1 MNQSEELFTQ
11 AARSI
16 AEPIMGLPQNEIS
29 MARLLSQL
37 FEVTEYF
44 SMETQPQLIQLQKTM
59 LIAEGVGRGLNPNV
73 NMWFLAEPFIED
85 WMRKNLGPQAR
96 VKAVAEEG
104 RDTLLRLPRVLANL
118 EDHLEDIG
126 KNGLKLDTGNRNGNG
141 KPVSFGWIGWV
152 LAAGLAAA
160 LILTNI

>member
-1 MNQSEELFTQ
+1 
-11 AARSI
+11 
-16 AEPIMGLPQNEIS
+16 MGLPQNEIS

-59 LIAEGVGRGLNPNV
+59 LIAEGVGRNLNPNI

-96 VKAVAEEG
+96 VKAVAEET
-104 RDTLLRLPRVLANL
+104 RDTLLRMPRIVANI
-118 EDHLEDIG
+118 EERLEDIG
-126 KNGLKLDTGNRNGNG
+126 KNGLKLDTGRSPAQGRTG
-141 KPVSFGWIGWV
+141 FAWLGWIV
-152 LAAGLAAA
+152 AAGLALA
-160 LILTNI
+160 LIVDYID